1 MVGATERAAH
11 RGLAACVAVA
21 VVAALSALVVSGLW
35 ASRSALAET
44 FHPIV
49 REAAING
56 PLDVDWFVL
65 FALAGET
72 YSLTLE
78 RHTLGAGEIT
88 IWQPATDGSEARI
101 VARAPGSPHPMIWTA
116 PSSGAW
122 RARVSGVRGS
132 TGSYR
137 LRIQGHSDAVG
148 ADLPT
153 AKLGSYDAAGV
164 LIERS
169 LIDDPGDVDWFAFP
183 VAAANRY
190 EIWSVPGSVAGLSA
204 SVREP
209 DGNGFDEVHTKGPA
223 FSDILEPSRDG
234 LAVIAVRGREP
245 WMTGSYAFGI
255 TRRGSAPELEFD
267 LPEREPSRLLIGS
280 IEAAGSPGLAEFSF
294 AGEWGPLS
302 QRSGLR
308 VWIDSDPDTDEE
320 GEWEYLLRSLD
331 GRNWRLWSFEGREW
345 ISRGYVS
352 ADGFDTL
359 VMGWSGR
366 TADERIR
373 WQASVK
379 NSDGTWTL
387 SRPQWLDVPHPRPA
401 LPTPWVARERTGPED
416 PRYHAELRAAG
427 VVEEV
432 PEDALVVVLDPGHG
446 VDTGAW
452 DNGVLEAESNLRF
465 ALRIEELLE
474 AEGVYVALTRRSSGR
489 PYLNLDEALWRPDYQ
504 ARAELAHR
512 ANADLFVSIHSNAN
526 FRLPINGL
534 EAWYLPR
541 WHGDELNLR
550 LSELLLDHLQR
561 GLAEYGYPTST
572 LVYDSTC
579 WELVNNV
586 CDPIYV
592 LAPFL
597 QVDADAAR
605 RWGYEPAE
613 LGLSE
618 DPFGPAVNHW
628 LWQNDITVGEPP
640 IDLIDPDTQSG
651 PGRII
656 RGNLMP
662 TVLLEL
668 LYVTHEAD
676 ARILRDPAAREVIAQ
691 AIADGILEFLGVE
704 PAACE
709 GSLCRG

>member
-1 MVGATERAAH
+1 MVGAIERAL
-11 RGLAACVAVA
+11 RGRSAACIAVA
-21 VVAALSALVVSGLW
+21 AFAALIALAVSGLW
-35 ASRSALAET
+35 TPRSAVAET
-44 FHPIV
+44 FDPIV
-49 REAAING
+49 RTAQIDG

-78 RHTLGAGEIT
+78 RHTLPAGEIT
-88 IWQPATDGSEARI
+88 IWQPASDESEARM

-148 ADLPT
+148 SDLAT
-153 AKLGSYDAAGV
+153 ARLGSYDAAGV

-169 LIDDPGDVDWFAFP
+169 LIDNPGDVDWFAFA
-183 VAAANRY
+183 VAAGNRY

-209 DGNGFDEVHTKGPA
+209 ESTGFEEVQTKGPA

-234 LAVIAVRGREP
+234 LAIIAVQARET

-255 TRRGSAPELEFD
+255 TRRGTA
-267 LPEREPSRLLIGS
+267 PEREFVLPEPQQSRLRIGS

-294 AGEWGPLS
+294 EGEWGPLS

-308 VWIDSDPDTDEE
+308 VWIDTDPDPDQAD
-320 GEWEYLLRSLD
+320 EWEFLLRSLD
-331 GRNWRLWSFEGREW
+331 GRNWSLWSFENREW
-345 ISRGYVS
+345 IERGYVS

-359 VMGWSGR
+359 VMRWSGR

-387 SRPQWLDVPHPRPA
+387 SRPQWLEVPHPPPA

-427 VVEEV
+427 VVEE
-432 PEDALVVVLDPGHG
+432 PPGDALVVVLDPGHG

-465 ALRIEELLE
+465 ALRIEQLLE
-474 AEGVYVALTRRSSGR
+474 ARGVYVALTRRSAGR

-512 ANADLFVSIHSNAN
+512 AKADLFVSIHSNAN

-541 WHGDELNLR
+541 WHGDEANLR
-550 LSELLLDHLQR
+550 LSELLLDYLQR

-572 LVYDSTC
+572 LVYDSSC
-579 WELVNNV
+579 WEIINNT

-613 LGLSE
+613 LGLSD

-628 LWQNDITVGEPP
+628 LWRNDITVGEPP
-640 IDLIDPDTQSG
+640 IDLIDPETQTG
-651 PGRII
+651 PGKII

-668 LYVTHEAD
+668 LYVTHEGD
-676 ARILRDPAAREVIAQ
+676 ARILRDPGAREVIAE

-704 PAACE
+704 
-709 GSLCRG
+709 